1 METTITSQ
9 GTIYTL
15 INGVVVRYRSSPE
28 LRVNMSISVSEI
40 LAFTRS
46 VENWREMDFA
56 TQRREG

>member
-15 INGVVVRYRSSPE
+15 INGVVVRYRSLPE
-28 LRVNMSISVSEI
+28 LRVDRSISVSEI
-40 LAFTRS
+40 LAITRA
-46 VENWREMDFA
+46 VENMREMYFA